1 MAKKQRAQEEQ
12 DQQLVVEG
20 EQEYQMSEAWLY

>member
-1 MAKKQRAQEEQ
+1 MAKNQQAQEEQ
-12 DQQLVVEG
+12 GQQLVVGG